1 MKATYFKWGNM
12 SRRQKM
18 VLSWWTDKSPY
29 KDYDGIIADGAIRSG
44 KTVCMAFSFV
54 IWAMTT
60 FNRQNLGMC
69 GKTIESFR
77 RNVLGTLKR
86 QLKARGYTVTE
97 KRSENLLV
105 VSKGEKANLFYIFG
119 GKDESSQDLIQGITL
134 AGVFFD
140 EVALMPESFV
150 NQATA
155 RCSVDGSKFWFNCN
169 PEGPQHW
176 FYILW
181 ILKCKIRKL
190 LYLHFTMD
198 DNLTLTEKIKERYRM
213 LYTGVFFK
221 RFILGLWVVAEG
233 LVYDFGEENTTD
245 EVPEVGEY
253 YLSIDYGT
261 MNPFSC
267 GLWCVSGMKA
277 VRINEYYYS
286 GRGEQKMKTD
296 EDYCDEVERLCKGY
310 NIESVI
316 IDPSAASMIAALR
329 KRGFKVKKANN
340 DVMDGIRR
348 TAVFL
353 KSGKVLIHR
362 NCKDAIKEFGLYRWD
377 EKSTTDKVI
386 KDNDHAMD
394 EIRYF
399 CNTILRHKFK
409 ESNDAPPTWMMGR

>member
-1 MKATYFKWGNM
+1 MKVSYFKWGKM

-29 KDYDGIIADGAIRSG
+29 KDCDGIIADGAIRSG

-60 FNRQNLGMC
+60 FNRQNFGMC

-105 VSKGEKANLFYIFG
+105 VSKGDRANLFYIFG

-181 ILKCKIRKL
+181 ILKCKARKL

-233 LVYDFGEENTTD
+233 LVYEFGEENITD
-245 EVPEVGEY
+245 EIPESGEY

-267 GLWCVSGMKA
+267 GLWCISGFKA

-296 EDYCDEVERLCKGY
+296 EEYCDEVERLCKGY
-310 NIESVI
+310 DIESVI

-353 KSGKVLIHR
+353 KSGKLLINR
-362 NCKDAIKEFGLYRWD
+362 KCKDSIKEFGLYRWD
-377 EKSTTDKVI
+377 EKSTVDKVI

-399 CNTILRHKFK
+399 CNTVLRFKFK
-409 ESNDAPPTWMMGR
+409 ENKEMPTWMMGR